1 MDVVGRF
8 VGLGVGSEDG
18 IILGD
23 GLGIND
29 GALLGGFVGVAVSGH
44 VTHVKFITAFVRSPS
59 RPSGQYCHVAVV
71 KGGVMGHSLVS
82 G

>member
-1 MDVVGRF
+1 MVGRF
-8 VGLGVGSEDG
+8 VGLGVGNEDG

-23 GLGIND
+23 GLGISD
-29 GALLGGFVGVAVSGH
+29 GALLGGLVGAAVSGH
-44 VTHVKFITAFVRSPS
+44 VTHVKVMTAFARSPP
-59 RPSGQYCHVAVV
+59 RPLGQYCHVAVV

>member
-8 VGLGVGSEDG
+8 VGLGVGNEDG
-18 IILGD
+18 IVLGD

-29 GALLGGFVGVAVSGH
+29 GALLGGFVGAAVSGH
-44 VTHVKFITAFVRSPS
+44 VTHVKFITAFVRFPTG
-59 RPSGQYCHVAVV
+59 PSGQYCHCAVV

>member
-1 MDVVGRF
+1 VVGRL
-8 VGLGVGSEDG
+8 VGLGVGNEDG

-29 GALLGGFVGVAVSGH
+29 GALLGRLLGAAVSGH
-44 VTHVKFITAFVRSPS
+44 VTHVKFMTAVERCPP
-59 RPSGQYCHVAVV
+59 RPLGQYCHVAVV